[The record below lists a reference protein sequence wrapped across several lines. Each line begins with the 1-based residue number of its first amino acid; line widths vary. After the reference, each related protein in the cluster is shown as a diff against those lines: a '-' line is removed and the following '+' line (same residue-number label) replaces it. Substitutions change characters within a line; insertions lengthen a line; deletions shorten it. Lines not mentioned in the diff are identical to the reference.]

1 MKQALRMSSAAVA
14 LAVFLAV
21 PARAQDQVD
30 AASEPAPSL
39 AAPSSEG
46 AVGPAQLRDFSI
58 NGTVT
63 RRAETPA
70 TAPAQPAT
78 AQPAP
83 TRQPAATQVATAG
96 APAATRPAASASS
109 RQAAPQQRP
118 TASASAAG
126 GFDFPPPTPSSDQP
140 ANFAPATFPQTTA
153 GAVAVADPVT
163 DTGSD
168 SFPMWPWIVALL
180 AALGGALWY
189 FRRQPAGAFAGAGG
203 DASAF
208 DLRPAPAPAPA
219 PRPAPQPQPAPRAA
233 VPQPAPAPKP
243 DAVPTGIISTRL
255 RPWLEI
261 EFRPEAAI
269 VDDEKGAIQFE
280 VTIFNSGSAPA
291 RDVFV
296 EGALFNASPDQ
307 DQLLQQFFSKSDG
320 QGGDRISVPPLQ
332 RMSFRSVVTLPRD
345 QLSLYEVEGRT
356 LFVPLVGFNAIYRW
370 SGGQGRTSTS
380 FIVGRNSN
388 GEKMAPFRVDQGAK
402 TFRGLAAR
410 EHTFRVRK

>member
-30 AASEPAPSL
+30 AASEPVPSL
-39 AAPSSEG
+39 APPSSEG

-70 TAPAQPAT
+70 TAPAQSAT
-78 AQPAP
+78 AQPSP
-83 TRQPAATQVATAG
+83 TTRPAATQVASTG
-96 APAATRPAASASS
+96 APAATRPAAVA
-109 RQAAPQQRP
+109 RQAASQQQRP
-118 TASASAAG
+118 TGSAAAAT
-126 GFDFPPPTPSSDQP
+126 GFDFPPPTPSSDQR

-153 GAVAVADPVT
+153 GAVADPVT
-163 DTGSD
+163 DTGSNA
-168 SFPMWPWIVALL
+168 FPMWPWIVALI
-180 AALGGALWY
+180 AALGVALWY
-189 FRRQPAGAFAGAGG
+189 FRRQPAGYAFAGAGG
-203 DASAF
+203 DTSAF
-208 DLRPAPAPAPA
+208 DLSPSPAPA
-219 PRPAPQPQPAPRAA
+219 PRPAPVPQPAPRAA
-233 VPQPAPAPKP
+233 VPQPAPAPRP

-261 EFRPEAAI
+261 EFQPEAAI

-280 VTIFNSGSAPA
+280 VTVFNSGSAPA

-307 DQLLQQFFSKSDG
+307 DQVLAQFFAKPEG
-320 QGGDRISVPPLQ
+320 LGGDRISIPPLQ
-332 RMSFRSVVTLPRD
+332 RMSFRSVVSLPRE
-345 QLSLYEVEGRT
+345 QLRLFEVEGRA
-356 LFVPLVGFNAIYRW
+356 LFVPLVGFNAVYRW
-370 SGGQGRTSTS
+370 SGGQGQSSTS

-388 GEKMAPFRVDQGAK
+388 GEKMAPFRIDQGPK

-410 EHTFRVRK
+410 EHTLRVRK

>member
-39 AAPSSEG
+39 APPSTEG
-46 AVGPAQLRDFSI
+46 AIGPAQLRDFSI

-63 RRAETPA
+63 RRAETPPA
-70 TAPAQPAT
+70 APPRAAADRSEPAN
-78 AQPAP
+78 
-83 TRQPAATQVATAG
+83 QPAATEVASTGSPAG
-96 APAATRPAASASS
+96 ARTASAAAE
-109 RQAAPQQRP
+109 RQAAPQPQRP
-118 TASASAAG
+118 AAASAAAAT
-126 GFDFPPPTPSSDQP
+126 GFDLPPPTPSSDQP

-153 GAVAVADPVT
+153 GAVADPVT
-163 DTGSD
+163 DSGSSG
-168 SFPMWPWIVALL
+168 SFPVWPWIVALL
-180 AALGGALWY
+180 AALGVAIWH
-189 FRRQPAGAFAGAGG
+189 FRRQPSGYAFAGAGG

-208 DLRPAPAPAPA
+208 DLSPSPAPA
-219 PRPAPQPQPAPRAA
+219 PRPAPAPAPAPRAA

-243 DAVPTGIISTRL
+243 AAAPVGIVSTRL

-261 EFRPEAAI
+261 EFQPEAAI

-307 DQLLQQFFSKSDG
+307 DQVLGQFFAQPGG
-320 QGGDRISVPPLQ
+320 QGGDRISIPPLQ
-332 RMSFRSVVTLPRD
+332 RMSFRSVVNLPRE
-345 QLSLYEVEGRT
+345 QLRLFEVEGRT

-370 SGGQGRTSTS
+370 SGGQGQTSTS

-388 GEKMAPFRVDQGAK
+388 GEKMAPFRVDQGPK

-410 EHTFRVRK
+410 EHALRVRK